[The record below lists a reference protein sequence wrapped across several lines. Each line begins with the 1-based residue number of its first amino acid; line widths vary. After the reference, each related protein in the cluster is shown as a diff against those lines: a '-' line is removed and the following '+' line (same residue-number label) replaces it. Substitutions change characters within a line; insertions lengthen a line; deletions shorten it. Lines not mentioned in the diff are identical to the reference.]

1 MHSLYFSG
9 MSKYNGKIEIYYEHT
24 RCRIPDYG
32 LSISQSRF
40 ERNKIFI
47 LLRSSAPEKTRRYSA
62 AEPLAG
68 LKLPPLAAAAARSN
82 VCPAQS
88 QQNYGFVFFAG
99 IK

>member
-1 MHSLYFSG
+1 MF
-9 MSKYNGKIEIYYEHT
+9 NIAQV
-24 RCRIPDYG
+24 C
-32 LSISQSRF
+32 F

-88 QQNYGFVFFAG
+88 QHNYVFVSFAV